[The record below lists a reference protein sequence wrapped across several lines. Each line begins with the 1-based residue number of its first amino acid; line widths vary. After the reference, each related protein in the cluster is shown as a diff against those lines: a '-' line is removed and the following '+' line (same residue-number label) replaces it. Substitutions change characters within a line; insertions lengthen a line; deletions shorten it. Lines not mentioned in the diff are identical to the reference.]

1 MRLLLLLLVLV
12 LLLLLLPVVVV
23 LLLVLLLVLLAHD
36 ILLAPLSPPGPRAQ
50 GFLCLF
56 GILGLTDAGL
66 NQLSEGCGHSLCT
79 LDVNGCCNIE
89 IFRDRAALAA
99 LFPRVHTWVV
109 HS

>member
-1 MRLLLLLLVLV
+1 MRLLV

-23 LLLVLLLVLLAHD
+23 VLLLAHD

>member
-1 MRLLLLLLVLV
+1 MVLPVLVLVLVLV
-12 LLLLLLPVVVV
+12 LLLLLPVVAV
-23 LLLVLLLVLLAHD
+23 LLLLLAHD